1 MLEKYNHFTC
11 GTIRLFDPFYK
22 NTTLNILNMAH
33 LKFETFPLTRTPH
46 ETNIT
51 CWKYLTFR
59 KCQVLRNA
67 KWLEILTFCKD

>member
-33 LKFETFPLTRTPH
+33 LKFETFPLGRTPH
-46 ETNIT
+46 ETNVS
-51 CWKYLTFR
+51 FSGNANFFG
-59 KCQVLRNA
+59 NA